1 MTRRYRLIIR
11 TGRENPMRPGRR
23 PPAML
28 AMVALA
34 ADALTAET
42 QDPAALGPPQQQPAF
57 RGRIDFVSVDALVTD
72 KHGQPVTGLKVND
85 FEVKERGKPQS
96 IETFKFVQ
104 GEAPLENSSTLDAII
119 STDDVTREATK
130 DGVGLIVIFLD
141 DYHVQRSNSV
151 KMRERLARFVE
162 GISPRDLVAIIYP
175 LTPVTSLT
183 FSRDRERQVREIQT
197 FLGRKYLYFA
207 MNSYEENYMCAG
219 AAEKEG
225 IRARVTYGALET
237 LGAYLG
243 TFTERR
249 KTVLFVSEGPTTGLP
264 KELKNDTVGCRVPL
278 PTSSKPGV
286 LVDAITPRALP
297 AAITHNVALY
307 TLDPRGLAW
316 DDFDMRDTPDEMR
329 ASHALVVKPQD
340 ALRTMASAT
349 GGRAIVNLNEYDD
362 ELAQI
367 TRDMSA
373 YYLLGYTSRDA
384 KHDGQFH
391 EISVH
396 VNRADI
402 EVRARPGYWAF
413 DDNLV
418 KRAPTPSP
426 KAPAAVAEAL
436 ATLEPPAPEAVIRS
450 STAATRGPDGR
461 TRVTLVW
468 EELTAPSER
477 GHVDRVHLT
486 ATPSDGPAYFDD
498 DVRADGG
505 SGAAGGSVTFAVAPG
520 RLRVRTTALD
530 TRGRELDSDSREL
543 MAPDF
548 TGTETAIS
556 TPLVFR
562 ATTLGQMRQIR
573 AAGAPRPTVTR
584 EFTRS
589 DRLLIRFETF
599 GPGGTAPLATI
610 RFLTRLGQPLADLP
624 APLARSGRGFE
635 AEIGLSS
642 LTVGEYLI
650 EIRSPGQPDDVVA
663 LVPVRIV
670 P

>member
-1 MTRRYRLIIR
+1 
-11 TGRENPMRPGRR
+11 
-23 PPAML
+23 ML

-34 ADALTAET
+34 AAALTAET
-42 QDPAALGPPQQQPAF
+42 QDPATPAPPLQQPAF

-72 KHGQPVTGLKVND
+72 KHGQPVTDLKVGD
-85 FEVKERGKPQS
+85 FEVRERGKPQS

-104 GEAPLENSSTLDAII
+104 GEALHENPSALDETM

-151 KMRERLARFVE
+151 KIRERLARFVE
-162 GISPRDLVAIIYP
+162 GMSPRDLVAIMYP

-286 LVDAITPRALP
+286 LVDAITPRALQ

-316 DDFDMRDTPDEMR
+316 DDFDMRDTPDEAR
-329 ASHALVVKPQD
+329 ASHALVVKAQD
-340 ALRTMASAT
+340 ALRTMASVT

-436 ATLEPPAPEAVIRS
+436 ATLEPLAPEAVIRS
-450 STAATRGPDGR
+450 WTAATRGPDGK
-461 TRVTLVW
+461 TNITVVW
-468 EELTAPSER
+468 EELAGTSHT

-486 ATPSDGPAYFDD
+486 ATASDGTADFDD
-498 DVRADGG
+498 DVRADGEP
-505 SGAAGGSVTFAVAPG
+505 STAGGRVTFAATPG
-520 RLRVRTTALD
+520 LLHLRTRALD
-530 TRGRELDSDSREL
+530 ASDHELDTDLREFV
-543 MAPDF
+543 APDF
-548 TGTETAIS
+548 TGTGTAIS

-562 ATTLGQMRQIR
+562 AATPRRMQQIR
-573 AAGAPRPTVTR
+573 TAAAPRPTVAR
-584 EFTRS
+584 EFART

-599 GPGGTAPLATI
+599 GPGGTTPPATI
-610 RFLTRLGQPLADLP
+610 RLLTRLGQPLADLP
-624 APLARSGRGFE
+624 APVAKSGGRFE
-635 AEIGLSS
+635 AEIGLAS
-642 LTVGEYLI
+642 LAVGEYLI
-650 EIRSPGQPDDVVA
+650 EVRSPGQPDDIVA
-663 LVPVRIV
+663 LVPLKIV
-670 P
+670 A

>member
-1 MTRRYRLIIR
+1 
-11 TGRENPMRPGRR
+11 
-23 PPAML
+23 ML

-34 ADALTAET
+34 AAVLTAET
-42 QDPAALGPPQQQPAF
+42 QDPTAPTPPQQQPAF
-57 RGRIDFVSVDALVTD
+57 RGRIDFVSVDAVVTD
-72 KHGQPVTGLKVND
+72 KHGQPVTDLKVGD

-104 GEAPLENSSTLDAII
+104 GGAQPENPSALDETM

-151 KMRERLARFVE
+151 KVRERLARFVE
-162 GISPRDLVAIIYP
+162 GISPRDLVAIMYP
-175 LTPVTSLT
+175 MTPVTSLA
-183 FSRDRERQVREIQT
+183 FSRDRESQVREIQT

-219 AAEKEG
+219 AGEKER
-225 IRARVTYGALET
+225 IRATVSSGSLET
-237 LGAYLG
+237 LAAYLG
-243 TFTERR
+243 GFTDRR
-249 KTVLFVSEGPTTGLP
+249 KTVLVVSEGPTLKLP
-264 KELKNDTVGCRVPL
+264 KELKSDTVGCRVPP
-278 PTSSKPGV
+278 PTPSKPGV
-286 LVDAITPRALP
+286 LVDAITPRVAQ

-316 DDFDMRDTPDEMR
+316 DDFDMRDTPDEAR
-329 ASHALVVKPQD
+329 ASNTLVVQSQD
-340 ALRTMASAT
+340 ALRTMASLT

-391 EISVH
+391 EISVK
-396 VNRADI
+396 VNRADVD
-402 EVRARPGYWAF
+402 VRARLGYWAF
-413 DDNLV
+413 DDNLI
-418 KRAPTPSP
+418 KSAPTSSP
-426 KAPAAVAEAL
+426 KAPAAVGEAL
-436 ATLEPPAPEAVIRS
+436 ATLEPPAPEAVVRS
-450 STAATRGPDGR
+450 AIAAARGTDGK
-461 TRVTLVW
+461 TNITVVW
-468 EELTAPSER
+468 EELAGTTQTGR
-477 GHVDRVHLT
+477 LDRVHLT
-486 ATPSDGPAYFDD
+486 ATSSDGAADFDD
-498 DVRADGG
+498 VVHADGG
-505 SGAAGGSVTFAVAPG
+505 PGTPGGSVTFAATPG
-520 RLRVRTTALD
+520 RLHLRTTALD
-530 TRGRELDSDSREL
+530 ASGRELDADAREFV
-543 MAPDF
+543 APDF

-562 ATTLGQMRQIR
+562 ATTPRQMQQIR
-573 AAGAPRPTVTR
+573 ATVAPRPTVAR
-584 EFTRS
+584 EFTRT

-599 GPGGTAPLATI
+599 GPGGTTPRATI
-610 RFLTRLGQPLADLP
+610 RFLTRLGQSLADLP
-624 APLARSGRGFE
+624 APMARPGGGFE
-635 AEIGLSS
+635 AEIGLAS
-642 LTVGEYLI
+642 LAVGDYLI